1 MGAWMIRAGRGGVYA
16 TSWLERGVIGI
27 GWDFDGADIAAMNRE
42 QIRAAYGQAHPG
54 DSKGKVAA
62 GVGQVYR
69 FAHDMMTDSTVVMY
83 DPESRLYHLGVIT
96 GPCVAV
102 CDMDGVTYTRD
113 VTWGETAPRDVLSPS
128 SKNSLGG
135 IQTIFA
141 VSDEVMVDLMNAAK
155 DKSAVPSNDSAIDD
169 SNATND
175 EETLAATYDNG
186 IELIKDRV
194 NQLDWEDMERLVAG
208 LLKAMGYCARVM
220 PKGPDGGRDVVAS
233 PDALGLESPRIV
245 AEVKHRKGAMGAPAV
260 RAFIGGLRAGDRGL
274 YVSTGG
280 FTKEARYEADRAN
293 IPVRLLDLDAFVR
306 HYVEIY
312 DKTDDDIRSI
322 LPLTRIW
329 WPA

>member
-1 MGAWMIRAGRGGVYA
+1 MIRAGRGGVYA
-16 TSWLERGVIGI
+16 PSWLECGVIGI

-42 QIRAAYGQAHPG
+42 QIRAAYSQAHPG

-69 FAHDMMTDSTVVMY
+69 FAHDMMTGSTVVMY
-83 DPESRLYHLGVIT
+83 DPENRLYHLGVIT
-96 GPCVAV
+96 GPCIAV

-113 VTWGETAPRDVLSPS
+113 VRWGEIAPRDVLSPS

-141 VSDEVMVDLMNAAK
+141 VSDEVMADLTNAAR
-155 DKSAVPSNDSAIDD
+155 DKSVVASNDPVIDD
-169 SNATND
+169 NDATND
-175 EETLAATYDNG
+175 QETLAATYDNG

-293 IPVRLLDLDAFVR
+293 IPVRLLDLDVFVR
-306 HYVEIY
+306 HYVDIY
-312 DKTDDDIRSI
+312 DKTDDDTRSI

>member
-1 MGAWMIRAGRGGVYA
+1 M
-16 TSWLERGVIGI
+16 
-27 GWDFDGADIAAMNRE
+27 DRE
-42 QIRAAYGQAHPG
+42 QIRAAYGQAHPS

-69 FAHDMMTDSTVVMY
+69 FAHDMTTDSTVVMY

-113 VTWGETAPRDVLSPS
+113 VKWGETAPRDVLSPS

-141 VSDEVMVDLMNAAK
+141 VSDEVMADLMNAAK
-155 DKSAVPSNDSAIDD
+155 DKSVVPSNDSAIDD
-169 SNATND
+169 NNATND

-208 LLKAMGYCARVM
+208 LLKAMGYCTRVM
-220 PKGPDGGRDVVAS
+220 LKGPDGGRDVVAS

-293 IPVRLLDLDAFVR
+293 IPVRLLDMDAFVR

-312 DKTDDDIRSI
+312 DKTDDDTRSI

>member
-1 MGAWMIRAGRGGVYA
+1 M
-16 TSWLERGVIGI
+16 
-27 GWDFDGADIAAMNRE
+27 DRE
-42 QIRAAYGQAHPG
+42 QIRAAYGQAHPS

-69 FAHDMMTDSTVVMY
+69 FAHDMTTDSTVVMY

-113 VTWGETAPRDVLSPS
+113 VKWGETAPRDVLSPS

-141 VSDEVMVDLMNAAK
+141 VSDEVMADLMNAAK
-155 DKSAVPSNDSAIDD
+155 DKSVVPSNDSAIDD
-169 SNATND
+169 NNATND

-208 LLKAMGYCARVM
+208 LLKAMGYCTRVM

-293 IPVRLLDLDAFVR
+293 IPVRLLDMDAFVR

-312 DKTDDDIRSI
+312 DKTDDDTRSI

>member
-1 MGAWMIRAGRGGVYA
+1 MIRAGRGGVYA
-16 TSWLERGVIGI
+16 SDWLEHGVIGI

-42 QIRAAYGQAHPG
+42 QIRAAYGLSHPG

-69 FAHDMMTDSTVVMY
+69 FAHDMTTDSTVVMY

-141 VSDEVMVDLMNAAK
+141 VSDEVMADLTNAAR
-155 DKSAVPSNDSAIDD
+155 DKSVVASNDPAIDD
-169 SNATND
+169 NDATND

-312 DKTDDDIRSI
+312 DKTDDDTRSI

-329 WPA
+329 

>member
-16 TSWLERGVIGI
+16 SDWLEHGVIGI

-42 QIRAAYGQAHPG
+42 QIRAAYGLSHPG

-69 FAHDMMTDSTVVMY
+69 FAHDMTTDSTVVMY

-141 VSDEVMVDLMNAAK
+141 VSDEVMADLTNAAR
-155 DKSAVPSNDSAIDD
+155 DKSVVASNDPAIDD
-169 SNATND
+169 NDATND

-293 IPVRLLDLDAFVR
+293 IPVRLLHLDAFVR

-312 DKTDDDIRSI
+312 DKTDDDTRSI

>member
-1 MGAWMIRAGRGGVYA
+1 MIRAGRGGVYA
-16 TSWLERGVIGI
+16 SDWLEHGVIGI

-42 QIRAAYGQAHPG
+42 QIRAAYGLSHPG

-69 FAHDMMTDSTVVMY
+69 FAHDMTTDSTVVMY

-141 VSDEVMVDLMNAAK
+141 VSDEVMADLTNAAR
-155 DKSAVPSNDSAIDD
+155 DKSVVASNDPVIDD
-169 SNATND
+169 NDATND

-312 DKTDDDIRSI
+312 DKTDDDTRSI

>member
-69 FAHDMMTDSTVVMY
+69 FAHDLTTDSTVVMY

-141 VSDEVMVDLMNAAK
+141 VSDEVMVDLMNAVG
-155 DKSAVPSNDSAIDD
+155 DKSAASNSSSVDD
-169 SNATND
+169 NDVTND

-312 DKTDDDIRSI
+312 DKTDDDTRSI

>member
-16 TSWLERGVIGI
+16 SDWLEHGVIGI

-42 QIRAAYGQAHPG
+42 QIRAAYGLSHPG

-69 FAHDMMTDSTVVMY
+69 FAHDMTTDSTVVMY

-141 VSDEVMVDLMNAAK
+141 VSDEVMADLTNAAR
-155 DKSAVPSNDSAIDD
+155 DKSVVASNDPAIDD
-169 SNATND
+169 NDATND

-260 RAFIGGLRAGDRGL
+260 RAFIGGLRADDRGL

-312 DKTDDDIRSI
+312 DKTDDDTRSI

>member
-1 MGAWMIRAGRGGVYA
+1 
-16 TSWLERGVIGI
+16 
-27 GWDFDGADIAAMNRE
+27 MNRE

>member
-42 QIRAAYGQAHPG
+42 QIRTAYGLAHPG

-69 FAHDMMTDSTVVMY
+69 FAHDMTTGSTVVMY
-83 DPESRLYHLGVIT
+83 DPESRLYHLGIII
-96 GPCVAV
+96 GPCIAV

-113 VTWGETAPRDVLSPS
+113 VKWGETAPRDVLSPS

-141 VSDEVMVDLMNAAK
+141 VSDEVMADLMNAAK
-155 DKSAVPSNDSAIDD
+155 DKSVVPSNDSAIDD
-169 SNATND
+169 NNATND

-260 RAFIGGLRAGDRGL
+260 SAFIGGLRAGDRGL

-312 DKTDDDIRSI
+312 DKTDDDTRSI

>member
-1 MGAWMIRAGRGGVYA
+1 MIRAGRGGVYA
-16 TSWLERGVIGI
+16 SDWLEHGVIGI

-42 QIRAAYGQAHPG
+42 QIRAAYGLSHPG

-69 FAHDMMTDSTVVMY
+69 FAHDMTTDSTVVMY

-113 VTWGETAPRDVLSPS
+113 VKWGETAPRDVLSPS

-141 VSDEVMVDLMNAAK
+141 VSDEVMADLTNAAR
-155 DKSAVPSNDSAIDD
+155 DKSVVASNDPAIDD
-169 SNATND
+169 NDATND

-233 PDALGLESPRIV
+233 PDALGLESPLIV

-312 DKTDDDIRSI
+312 DKTDDDTRSI

>member
-1 MGAWMIRAGRGGVYA
+1 MIRAGRGGAYA
-16 TSWLERGVIGI
+16 ADWIERGVIGI
-27 GWDFDGADIAAMNRE
+27 GWDFGGSDIAAMDRE
-42 QIRAAYGQAHPG
+42 KIRAAYAAAHPSE
-54 DSKGKVAA
+54 SKQKVAA
-62 GVGQVYR
+62 NVGQVYR
-69 FAHDMMTDSTVVMY
+69 FAHSMVQGSTIVMY
-83 DPESRLYHLGVIT
+83 DPAERLYHIGVIS
-96 GPCVAV
+96 GPCRPVSESE
-102 CDMDGVTYTRD
+102 GVTYTRT
-113 VTWGETAPRDVLSPS
+113 VEWGKTTLRDELSSS

-141 VSDEVMVDLMNAAK
+141 VSDKVMNDLEAAACKPACSDSSTDVDDNAA
-155 DKSAVPSNDSAIDD
+155 
-169 SNATND
+169 ND
-175 EETLAATYDNG
+175 EEALAATYDNG

-208 LLKAMGYCARVM
+208 MLKAMGYCARVM

-260 RAFIGGLRAGDRGL
+260 RSFIGGLRAGDRGL

-293 IPVRLLDLDAFVR
+293 VPVRLLDLDAFVR
-306 HYVEIY
+306 HYVDVY
-312 DKTDDDIRSI
+312 DKTDDDTRSI

>member
-1 MGAWMIRAGRGGVYA
+1 M
-16 TSWLERGVIGI
+16 
-27 GWDFDGADIAAMNRE
+27 
-42 QIRAAYGQAHPG
+42 
-54 DSKGKVAA
+54 
-62 GVGQVYR
+62 
-69 FAHDMMTDSTVVMY
+69 
-83 DPESRLYHLGVIT
+83 
-96 GPCVAV
+96 
-102 CDMDGVTYTRD
+102 
-113 VTWGETAPRDVLSPS
+113 LSPS

-141 VSDEVMVDLMNAAK
+141 VSDEVMADLTNAVG
-155 DKSAVPSNDSAIDD
+155 DKPSTDSSASPIDD
-169 SNATND
+169 SDATND
-175 EETLAATYDNG
+175 QETLAATYDNG

-194 NQLDWEDMERLVAG
+194 NRLDWEDMERLVAG

-280 FTKEARYEADRAN
+280 FTKEARYEADRSN

-312 DKTDDDIRSI
+312 DKTDDDTRSI

>member
-1 MGAWMIRAGRGGVYA
+1 MIRAGRGGVYA
-16 TSWLERGVIGI
+16 SDWLEHGVIGI

-42 QIRAAYGQAHPG
+42 QIRAAYGLSHPG

-69 FAHDMMTDSTVVMY
+69 FAHDMTTDSTVVMY

-113 VTWGETAPRDVLSPS
+113 VKWGETAPRDVLAPS

-141 VSDEVMVDLMNAAK
+141 VSDEVMADLTNAAR
-155 DKSAVPSNDSAIDD
+155 DKSVVASNDPAIDD
-169 SNATND
+169 NDATND

-312 DKTDDDIRSI
+312 DKTDDDTRSI

>member
-16 TSWLERGVIGI
+16 PSWLERGVIGI
-27 GWDFDGADIAAMNRE
+27 SWDFDGADIAAMDRE
-42 QIRAAYGQAHPG
+42 QIRAAYGQAHPS

-69 FAHDMMTDSTVVMY
+69 FAHDMTTDSTVVMY

-113 VTWGETAPRDVLSPS
+113 VKWGETAPRDVLSPS

-141 VSDEVMVDLMNAAK
+141 VSDEVMADLMNAAK
-155 DKSAVPSNDSAIDD
+155 DKSVVPSNDSAIDD
-169 SNATND
+169 NNATND

-208 LLKAMGYCARVM
+208 LLKAMGYCTRVM

-274 YVSTGG
+274 YVSTGC

-293 IPVRLLDLDAFVR
+293 IPVRLLDMDAFVR

-312 DKTDDDIRSI
+312 DKTDDDTRSI